1 MIIHLSHVEYS
12 YSQNPDKQIIQI
24 KNLSFEAG
32 KKYFIYGPS
41 GSGKSTLLNLLT
53 GLIAPSSGEIT
64 LLGKQLNN
72 LSSRQRDSF
81 RAENIGYI
89 YQKFNLIKYLDAI
102 DNIKLANYF
111 DKTKK
116 TNDIQ
121 QAANELL
128 NKLNVPVADRNRPIQ
143 QLSVGQQQRV
153 AIARALINQP
163 KLIIADEPTS
173 SLDQAAIDR
182 FMSLLFQLC
191 EQCGA
196 TLIFVSHDKSLAN
209 KFDSA
214 FALADINK
222 GR

>member
-64 LLGKQLNN
+64 LLGKQLKN
-72 LSSRQRDSF
+72 LSSRQRDRF

-89 YQKFNLIKYLDAI
+89 YQKFNLIPYLDAI

-116 TNDIQ
+116 THDIQ

-163 KLIIADEPTS
+163 KLIVADEPTS

-222 GR
+222 GQ